1 MHAYAYVCR
10 KCDAYTRSGSGVDS
24 VGDGLHAGYGV
35 EGGERGG
42 GGRETLL
49 LNPFHRFLA
58 RRFELFLWRA
68 WSYHDPTVTL

>member
-1 MHAYAYVCR
+1 MR
-10 KCDAYTRSGSGVDS
+10 IPGR
-24 VGDGLHAGYGV
+24 GV
-35 EGGERGG
+35 ELIASGTGFMLGMAWRGVREG